1 MPPKICTAYRYT
13 ESYPKPAANQD
24 GSQPSSRATMKCWCT
39 HAPKGAMATPL
50 SSPFSVPTLR
60 PPLWHGRLH
69 APLRASSGDDAAAGP
84 ETPAPVATA
93 PAADEEFEKRVLQL
107 KSRVGPKKRG
117 SAGARKRKAAAESNA
132 VTLPPVPLREPRSA
146 LGLPVEFGFTA
157 YSERLNGLLATA
169 GLTALLLVELGSGK
183 SLVKY
188 HQAPTLFLQVYTIV
202 AAGTVYV
209 KYEKER
215 ISVWPAPA
223 PPKAP
228 TSGE

>member
-1 MPPKICTAYRYT
+1 
-13 ESYPKPAANQD
+13 
-24 GSQPSSRATMKCWCT
+24 
-39 HAPKGAMATPL
+39 MATPL
-50 SSPFSVPTLR
+50 SSPFSVTTLR
-60 PPLWHGRLH
+60 APLWHGRLH
-69 APLRASSGDDAAAGP
+69 APPLPPLRASSGDDAAGP

-157 YSERLNGLLATA
+157 YSERLNGLLATV

>member
-1 MPPKICTAYRYT
+1 M
-13 ESYPKPAANQD
+13 N
-24 GSQPSSRATMKCWCT
+24 KCWCT
-39 HAPKGAMATPL
+39 HAPKVAMATPL
-50 SSPFSVPTLR
+50 SSPFSVTTVR
-60 PPLWHGRLH
+60 APLWHGRLH
-69 APLRASSGDDAAAGP
+69 AQPLRASSGDDAST
-84 ETPAPVATA
+84 E
-93 PAADEEFEKRVLQL
+93 PAAPTASTTTTTTTDDEFEQRVLRM

-117 SAGARKRKAAAESNA
+117 SAGARKRKAAAESQA

-157 YSERLNGLLATA
+157 YSERLNGLLATV

-202 AAGTVYV
+202 AAGTVFV

-215 ISVWPAPA
+215 ISVWPAAA

-228 TSGE
+228 ATGGE

>member
-1 MPPKICTAYRYT
+1 M
-13 ESYPKPAANQD
+13 NH
-24 GSQPSSRATMKCWCT
+24 KCWCT
-39 HAPKGAMATPL
+39 HAPKVAMATPL
-50 SSPFSVPTLR
+50 SSPFSVTTLR
-60 PPLWHGRLH
+60 SPLWHGRLH
-69 APLRASSGDDAAAGP
+69 AQPLPAPLRASSGDDDAATDTEPTAN
-84 ETPAPVATA
+84 TATTTTTTT
-93 PAADEEFEKRVLQL
+93 DDEFEQRVLRM

-117 SAGARKRKAAAESNA
+117 SAGARKRKAAAVSQA
-132 VTLPPVPLREPRSA
+132 VTLPPVPLREPRSG

-157 YSERLNGLLATA
+157 YSERLNGLLATV

-188 HQAPTLFLQVYTIV
+188 HQAPTLFLQVYTVV
-202 AAGTVYV
+202 AAGTVFV

-228 TSGE
+228 ATGGD

>member
-1 MPPKICTAYRYT
+1 
-13 ESYPKPAANQD
+13 
-24 GSQPSSRATMKCWCT
+24 
-39 HAPKGAMATPL
+39 MATPL

-60 PPLWHGRLH
+60 APLWHGRLH

-117 SAGARKRKAAAESNA
+117 SARARKRKAAAESNAVTLPPEFEKRVLQLKSRVGPKKRGSAGARKRKAAAESNA

-146 LGLPVEFGFTA
+146 LGLPVEFGFA
-157 YSERLNGLLATA
+157 ADSERLNGLLATV

>member
-1 MPPKICTAYRYT
+1 M
-13 ESYPKPAANQD
+13 N
-24 GSQPSSRATMKCWCT
+24 KCCCT
-39 HAPKGAMATPL
+39 HAPKVAMATPL
-50 SSPFSVPTLR
+50 SSPFSVTTLR
-60 PPLWHGRLH
+60 APLWHGRLH
-69 APLRASSGDDAAAGP
+69 AQTPLLTASPLRASSGDDATTEPSAPTATTTT
-84 ETPAPVATA
+84 TPT
-93 PAADEEFEKRVLQL
+93 DDDFEQRVLRM

-117 SAGARKRKAAAESNA
+117 SAGARKRKAAAESQA

-157 YSERLNGLLATA
+157 YSERLNGLLATV

-202 AAGTVYV
+202 AAGAVFV

-228 TSGE
+228 ATSGE

>member
-1 MPPKICTAYRYT
+1 M
-13 ESYPKPAANQD
+13 N
-24 GSQPSSRATMKCWCT
+24 KCWCT
-39 HAPKGAMATPL
+39 HAPKVAMATPL
-50 SSPFSVPTLR
+50 SSPFSVTTLR
-60 PPLWHGRLH
+60 APLWHGRLH
-69 APLRASSGDDAAAGP
+69 AQVQPHPDPLRASSGDDATTEP
-84 ETPAPVATA
+84 SAPTATTTTTT
-93 PAADEEFEKRVLQL
+93 DDEFEQRVLRM

-117 SAGARKRKAAAESNA
+117 SAGARKRKAAAEAQA

-157 YSERLNGLLATA
+157 YSERLNGLLATI

-202 AAGTVYV
+202 AAGAVFV

-228 TSGE
+228 ASGSE